1 MRKYKHFFN
10 TMQYK
15 APKFFAPI
23 IIIMCRHRRAHIEIW
38 HSRLIVMMMR
48 KICIIQRYGRIPYCH
63 FFFFNEKGYIKLQK
77 KNKPKTTRFLPKSP

>member
-38 HSRLIVMMMR
+38 HSRLIVMIMR

-63 FFFFNEKGYIKLQK
+63 FFFF
-77 KNKPKTTRFLPKSP
+77 FLPYVLFYLKMLYKFAKQK